1 MAEVM
6 ESMEEES
13 LRENK
18 PRRKPSPASFEMDT
32 IDGFPIRS
40 FTTGESAKAFVS
52 QHETQRIQ
60 REEQRRREQQA
71 RIQQQQ
77 LQHYM
82 QQQKLQQAEEERAR
96 KRMRRLEDHK
106 YPESEFIT
114 EHGIDSMVPSP
125 TCERSVRVKS
135 DSDSDYEPSVAKKKR
150 RTSHSHRSKGRIQS
164 QHYSGSS
171 SSDEDRPPAKLPKPM
186 LGSVTVG
193 PHAIRHPAPMH
204 HTPGSMRAAV
214 HHHAPPPLHAG
225 PVVQMPPAHG
235 HQTHATAAAGAA
247 THRAG
252 PEGYTHTSREAIEQ
266 YKRSIMVNRSQA
278 QPKPPQVTQP
288 SMAPTTT
295 ASGSNSNSTAA
306 EQQAAGSQA
315 QAGQGTKCPHCFKSL
330 KWEYNL
336 PRHLQCCPV
345 KNARSGLLVPVPVPG
360 AGAVSL
366 EPPGGGGD
374 MGVARPSST
383 DESSPVSSHTYPRA
397 NRNPGPGGAGYKVES
412 PAPTT
417 PGVATTTS
425 HNTSNNNNSGGGGGG
440 NDQGATCP
448 HCFKSLKWEYNLRRH
463 MQSCPVKNGKAAR
476 PPTPP
481 GFENLSSNNAAAA
494 AAAPG
499 PQTGGGGGGSAT
511 GGGATLNELLA
522 LRSGEVS
529 PASLGVGAALHV
541 SSGSRGGPSR
551 VHDGRHLSTSSSASA
566 ADTKP
571 IGPLPLRGPNDFAI
585 PHARVFDKEYPR
597 LTMEIHWPILHVA
610 IANRMKQH
618 IDGGK
623 ECPFEEIHDTLPP
636 YLPRPTF
643 HHTPATN
650 GIGNGAPPSSEPPSS
665 HGSATSMPLTTVSSG
680 QYGPAA
686 DHHGP
691 PATAPALPSYSGV
704 SPGGSAA
711 ASTASDS
718 HLTTEQRRS
727 GGTSPAS
734 CRGLTPPPPPLLKA
748 QGDKQQ
754 PMVDSASKA
763 SGVESA
769 GTQAASKLRE
779 RLEQPVSTLSSAPS
793 SPGAAAMAVAGG
805 GSDKSSSNGK
815 PTAATAT
822 VTTTSSST
830 SAGSTGS
837 SGGASRPVSTPAA
850 AAAATA
856 TSSAATTAGVAQSN
870 TLMSVDHKS
879 LVLID
884 KKPMV
889 GIKTPSGIQ
898 YIEVIVTQM
907 NKVSTGKVLVRPI
920 NALSAELLEAI
931 TAKPSTP
938 QAYAGSSAQSTKNAA
953 AASSSGGASVS
964 TMETCS
970 SGSSASGST
979 AAPTVT
985 TTVAGSGNSS
995 SSKPVAGTHP
1005 VILPLAARADQVA
1018 GGNARPVAG
1027 GNSTRPVVAQ
1037 QVSSV
1042 AARTSA
1048 AMTVT
1053 SAAAAAD
1060 SKPSSKTAS
1069 PAPSPVTARS
1079 PSASSAPISPA
1090 AAVPAPATAPS
1101 PPKSESSPTNVSA
1114 TTASGNAG
1122 SSPATQSSERKTS
1135 DIADSNTAAAAGGG
1149 TADDKEG
1156 STVAGA
1162 DEPAKTGNASGGKDD
1177 STTGGGDG
1185 IESKEKASKPHKEE
1199 SGGQ

>member
-266 YKRSIMVNRSQA
+266 YKRSIM
-278 QPKPPQVTQP
+278 
-288 SMAPTTT
+288 
-295 ASGSNSNSTAA
+295 
-306 EQQAAGSQA
+306 
-315 QAGQGTKCPHCFKSL
+315 
-330 KWEYNL
+330 
-336 PRHLQCCPV
+336 
-345 KNARSGLLVPVPVPG
+345 
-360 AGAVSL
+360 
-366 EPPGGGGD
+366 
-374 MGVARPSST
+374 
-383 DESSPVSSHTYPRA
+383 A

-541 SSGSRGGPSR
+541 SSGSRGPGGPSR